1 MKPVLGA
8 VTIGQSPRVDL
19 VPELMEM
26 LGGNIAIK
34 EAGALDDLT
43 PAQIQQLAPGPNDYV
58 LVSRLRNGGSAQMAE
73 RLVSPLVKKAIKRL
87 YDEGAQVI
95 VLLCTG
101 EFPPLEIPNG
111 LLVIPQPLINGIG
124 QALARDSKLGVIRP
138 SPDQIPQA
146 THAWRPAC
154 KELVVV
160 AASPYVTGEGITL
173 AANKLKDAEVDMI
186 IMDCMGYTKA
196 MQEQVRTITGKPVL
210 LARSLVARI
219 LAELLNLN

>member
-26 LGGNIAIK
+26 LGGNVTIK

-43 PAQIQQLAPGPNDYV
+43 SEQIQQLAPGPNDYV
-58 LVSRLRNGGSAQMAE
+58 LVSRLRNGGSAKMAE
-73 RLVSPLVKKAIKRL
+73 RLVSPLVKQAIKKL

-101 EFPPLEIPNG
+101 EFPPLQIPNG

-138 SPDQIPQA
+138 SSDQIPQA
-146 THAWRPAC
+146 TRAWQPAC
-154 KELVVV
+154 KELVLE
-160 AASPYVTGEGITL
+160 AASPYVQGDGIAL
-173 AANKLKDAEVDMI
+173 AANSLKDAEVDMI

-219 LAELLNLN
+219 LAELLNL